1 MRKSFVCRFSSRQ
14 LHQSL
19 TLFALAF
26 SREMTLLRM
35 VSLSIPEDGEPGFRS
50 PLAEPYGALA
60 TLKFAERE

>member
-1 MRKSFVCRFSSRQ
+1 M
-14 LHQSL
+14 HQSL

-26 SREMTLLRM
+26 SREMTLRM

>member
-1 MRKSFVCRFSSRQ
+1 
-14 LHQSL
+14 
-19 TLFALAF
+19 
-26 SREMTLLRM
+26 M